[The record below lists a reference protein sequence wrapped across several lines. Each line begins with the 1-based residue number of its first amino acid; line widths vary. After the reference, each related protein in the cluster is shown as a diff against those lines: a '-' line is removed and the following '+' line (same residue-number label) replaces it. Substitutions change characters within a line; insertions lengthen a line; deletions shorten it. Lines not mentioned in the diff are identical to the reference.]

1 MSVTFDANDEVVLLY
16 RRRDGVVRVPVRV
29 SSAIVVNGTTVGY
42 VVSSGSGGHLTV
54 GTGSLLPGTVLDRI
68 NMALSEDG

>member
-29 SSAIVVNGTTVGY
+29 SSA